1 MIDWKESK
9 KQNVINQSMLSFMT
23 ILAENVCV
31 CFLMC
36 MINWHPRDYASP
48 KFSGD
53 FMFPSRRFRAT
64 FEQTERQQT
73 ACSSR
78 PHLLCKACFPVITLF
93 TFGFIV
99 A

>member
-1 MIDWKESK
+1 MSA
-9 KQNVINQSMLSFMT
+9 VYS
-23 ILAENVCV
+23 
-31 CFLMC
+31 
-36 MINWHPRDYASP
+36 RDYASP

-53 FMFPSRRFRAT
+53 VMSPFRRFRAT

-78 PHLLCKACFPVITLF
+78 PYLLCKACVPVIMLF
-93 TFGFIV
+93 TFRFIV